1 MPSYLLL
8 PSPLLTPASWAPTA
22 AWLAD
27 TGHRVEVVG
36 YPGDAPT
43 PQAVLDT
50 VLAAAD
56 GLRDLVL
63 VPHSN
68 AGLYAGHLADLVG
81 ARATVYVDAALPL
94 VPGDDTALA
103 APELLA
109 FLRGLADDDGRLP
122 PWTQW
127 WDDLEGLFPD
137 AETRAAVEAGQ
148 PRVPLRYFTERVPV
162 QEGWADRACG
172 YLAFGPT
179 YATEIVFARG
189 HDWPVTTLD
198 GGHLHQLHDP
208 AEVGAAILGLVERL

>member
-1 MPSYLLL
+1 MSSYLLL
-8 PSPLLTPASWAPTA
+8 PSPLLTPATWAPTA

-27 TGHRVEVVG
+27 TGHPVEVVA

-43 PQAVLDT
+43 PQAVVDA

-56 GLRDLVL
+56 GLSDLVL

-68 AGLYAGHLADLVG
+68 AGLYAGYLADLVG

-94 VPGDDTALA
+94 LPGEDAPLA
-103 APELLA
+103 APQLLD
-109 FLRGLADDDGRLP
+109 FLRELADDEGLLP

-127 WDDLEGLFPD
+127 WDDLGEVFPD
-137 AETRAAVEAGQ
+137 DETRAAVEAGQ

-162 QEGWADRACG
+162 QEGWADRGCA
-172 YLAFGPT
+172 YLAFADT
-179 YATEIVFARG
+179 YAEELAFARERG
-189 HDWPVTTLD
+189 WPVASLA

-208 AEVGAAILGLVERL
+208 AAVGATILDLVHRL